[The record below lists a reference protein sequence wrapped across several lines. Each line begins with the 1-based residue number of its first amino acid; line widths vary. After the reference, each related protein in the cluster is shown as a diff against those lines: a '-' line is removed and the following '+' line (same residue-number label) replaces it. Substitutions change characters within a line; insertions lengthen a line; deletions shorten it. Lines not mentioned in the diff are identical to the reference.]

1 MNKKIKVGVVGLV
14 FGGAF
19 PTIYRDHPYVES
31 VAVCD
36 RNEELLTN
44 FSKKFGF
51 SECYNSFDDLLNS
64 DVDAIHIVTNIHTH
78 ADMAIKV
85 LEAKKHCA
93 VTVPMAT
100 TLEEIEKVI
109 AAKEKS
115 GKIFMMMETSVYTY
129 QCLYVK
135 LLLDKGEIG
144 NIQYLRGTHFQDVEG
159 WPSYWKGLPPMHYAT
174 HAISPLLYLS
184 GQKATKVHCFGSGCM
199 RDELV
204 QNYGNPYPVETA
216 IFQLG
221 DGKVAADVTRSLF
234 ETAHE

>member
-1 MNKKIKVGVVGLV
+1 MDKKIKVGVVGLV

-109 AAKEKS
+109 
-115 GKIFMMMETSVYTY
+115 
-129 QCLYVK
+129 
-135 LLLDKGEIG
+135 
-144 NIQYLRGTHFQDVEG
+144 
-159 WPSYWKGLPPMHYAT
+159 
-174 HAISPLLYLS
+174 
-184 GQKATKVHCFGSGCM
+184 
-199 RDELV
+199 
-204 QNYGNPYPVETA
+204 
-216 IFQLG
+216 
-221 DGKVAADVTRSLF
+221 
-234 ETAHE
+234 